1 MTREQKADILA
12 ILDGAHDTTVA
23 TVREDGY
30 PQATTVS
37 FVHDGL
43 TIYFGCDLDSQKA
56 QNIRRCDKVSLTVN
70 LPYESWADIRGLSL
84 GGGARIV
91 TDTVEIQNV
100 VRSMIAR
107 FPQSNEFASAVE
119 GQQLGLVRVEP
130 EVISLLD
137 YRKALGHTD
146 VLKVGHRR

>member
-1 MTREQKADILA
+1 MTPEQKADILA

-43 TIYFGCDLDSQKA
+43 TIYFGCALHSQKA
-56 QNIRRCDKVSLTVN
+56 RNIGRCDKVSLTVN
-70 LPYESWADIRGLSL
+70 LAYDRWAEIRGLSL
-84 GGGARIV
+84 GGRAHIV
-91 TDTVEIQNV
+91 ADTAEIQGV
-100 VRSMIAR
+100 VESMIAR
-107 FPQSNEFASAVE
+107 FPAIKEFV
-119 GQQLGLVRVEP
+119 GDVDRQQMGLIRIDP

-137 YRKALGHTD
+137 YCKGFGHTETIE
-146 VLKVGHRR
+146 V